1 MDELRVWIRRRP
13 PRASKEKRNVSA
25 CADVMTMPGPT
36 GVFILLPSTR
46 RTRFA
51 APLLFFVMR
60 RLFLFHSKI
69 QNLSRRSA
77 AKTDQSVKSVQSVQS
92 VVPFTTPEINLR
104 CLGIG
109 QILPE
114 ATKLTENTAT
124 RLSYNPEPFLQK
136 KFCAA
141 NGVGQPTKNTAELLE
156 SGDNET
162 VLKDLGMA
170 KMLRCRVRW
179 CGDWQQGV
187 CERGVCER
195 AGTFHGEAQG
205 WREEAAG
212 KRQAGGRLVME
223 RAGFAGVHWV
233 IPESRP
239 LKRWKGGDECSHLE
253 SFHPESIRSGR
264 AFQYPVLDTGGRT
277 WQHALARQNSGYA
290 TRRSAGLRIAGE
302 TPSMPP
308 CPALLPAPT
317 CSFSR
322 SVSSGWRS
330 PGFMASRPQDP

>member
-1 MDELRVWIRRRP
+1 
-13 PRASKEKRNVSA
+13 
-25 CADVMTMPGPT
+25 MTMPGPT

-170 KMLRCRVRW
+170 KMLRCRVRYFT
-179 CGDWQQGV
+179 DGV
-187 CERGVCER
+187 VIGSKEFVNEAFANARERFTAKRKDGAR
-195 AGTFHGEAQG
+195 RLRGSGKP
-205 WREEAAG
+205 AAG
-212 KRQAGGRLVME
+212 LL
-223 RAGFAGVHWV
+223 W
-233 IPESRP
+233 S
-239 LKRWKGGDECSHLE
+239 
-253 SFHPESIRSGR
+253 
-264 AFQYPVLDTGGRT
+264 
-277 WQHALARQNSGYA
+277 ARD
-290 TRRSAGLRIAGE
+290 LRVDIG
-302 TPSMPP
+302 
-308 CPALLPAPT
+308 
-317 CSFSR
+317 
-322 SVSSGWRS
+322 
-330 PGFMASRPQDP
+330 